1 MFYSKSSSP
10 QLWISNFITYS
21 PVSNSFC
28 FLSLLFV
35 VAVLSGGGRET
46 ILGMLP
52 FRYPKIVITELCFS
66 FTEHLLTFIYLGLD
80 MRLDHRVISA
90 KLVESVIQGLGSSIP
105 VVGSSDATISGD
117 RVEFDWIYVF
127 AESHDRFVCCKV
139 IIQFLVV
146 RRYFVNRKSACIPCS
161 NSLIDRFGY
170 N

>member
-1 MFYSKSSSP
+1 
-10 QLWISNFITYS
+10 
-21 PVSNSFC
+21 
-28 FLSLLFV
+28 
-35 VAVLSGGGRET
+35 
-46 ILGMLP
+46 
-52 FRYPKIVITELCFS
+52 
-66 FTEHLLTFIYLGLD
+66 

-90 KLVESVIQGLGSSIP
+90 KLVESVVQGLGSSIS

-127 AESHDRFVCCKV
+127 AESQDRFVCCKV

-170 N
+170 NQI